1 MPKIVGFI
9 GTDALPV
16 EPQFAWAPTIMA
28 GLTSYAMLL
37 LASVMPGRNLV
48 PNAAA
53 RLAEFKPEVLAR
65 IEGAVRA
72 ARAGERPNPVPV
84 EAIIELEHLQPA
96 RYSFDTDRHKRRRY
110 KAKTSLHGAMRSTS
124 KAASES
130 GHPHMLIDTRG
141 AMNAD
146 GTLQQGEPV
155 LLREYRADGFP
166 TFAIERD
173 AGVTS
178 YKVDDPKR
186 GKYQVDIPYPA
197 QGFVHPKHT
206 PEFIPT
212 KEQRAARKKLRAEQR
227 EQRDLELASS
237 KQLRAERRAKREE
250 EREKL
255 AAKRAERAEAAKAGY
270 EAAKKARE
278 AAALERKE
286 TAAEK
291 KLTSAIKAAS
301 KGIAG
306 PLREEAAP
314 AAVPPKKRVKAKQV
328 WTEAVEEDGHQ
339 DAQERAAKT
348 SKRAKAA
355 AAEAPAPVAKE
366 PVRLPRAAKKMLQ
379 ERERQREL
387 AERELVAGLTSE
399 EIDAEDAAHEAAAAR
414 KREEKLNKKFQA
426 QAQAAPPAPA
436 EEKKADYLLDYS
448 GGRMKDQVRIITS
461 AGELF
466 TGSAKLLKI
475 LNAAGIKPGDMFSGN
490 RDVRVTRAPDV
501 KLTPSQSWTLK
512 DIKEGRTIMKNPPRW
527 GRRAAG
533 LLVVA
538 RDTGR
543 MLLMFRSA
551 DVMEPHTWGLPGGKC
566 DGDDSDARACA
577 VREFQEETGY
587 GRSLQVMA
595 EPVHVYREPGFEF
608 SNYVGFVDSEF
619 EPELDWE
626 NEDSGWFA
634 PSKLPQPTHFG
645 VRELF
650 RVAGKQIRALVSR
663 A

>member
-9 GTDALPV
+9 GTDVLPQ
-16 EPQFAWAPTIMA
+16 EPRFAWAPTIMA
-28 GLTSYAMLL
+28 GLTSYAMLWL
-37 LASVMPGRNLV
+37 GSLMPGRSMV

-53 RLAEFKPEVLAR
+53 RLAEFKPEVVAR
-65 IEGAVRA
+65 IESAVRA

-84 EAIIELEHLQPA
+84 EAIIELAHLQPA

-141 AMNAD
+141 DMNSD

-173 AGVTS
+173 A
-178 YKVDDPKR
+178 
-186 GKYQVDIPYPA
+186 A
-197 QGFVHPKHT
+197 QGGFSHPKHT

-212 KEQRAARKKLRAEQR
+212 KEQRAARKAQRAAQR
-227 EQRDLELASS
+227 EQRDLELASG
-237 KQLRAERRAKREE
+237 KQRRAERRAEREE
-250 EREKL
+250 AREKL
-255 AAKRAERAEAAKAGY
+255 AAKRAERAAEAKAGY

-278 AAALERKE
+278 AAAEERRE

-291 KLTSAIKAAS
+291 KLTSAIKAPS

-306 PLREEAAP
+306 PLRTEEP
-314 AAVPPKKRVKAKQV
+314 VAVPPKKRGKVPV
-328 WTEAVEEDGHQ
+328 V
-339 DAQERAAKT
+339 
-348 SKRAKAA
+348 
-355 AAEAPAPVAKE
+355 EAPAPVAE
-366 PVRLPRAAKKMLQ
+366 ETAAPPVRLPRAAKKMLQ

-387 AERELVAGLTSE
+387 AARELVAGLTSE

-426 QAQAAPPAPA
+426 QAPAAPVAPPA
-436 EEKKADYLLDYS
+436 EKKADYLLDYS
-448 GGRMKDQVRIITS
+448 GGRMKDQARIVTS
-461 AGELF
+461 AGELQ
-466 TGSAKLLKI
+466 TVDAKTLKV

-490 RDVRVTRAPDV
+490 RNIRVTRAPDA
-501 KLTPSQSWTLK
+501 KQTFSQSETLK
-512 DIKEGRTIMKNPPRW
+512 DIKAGRKIMKNAARW
-527 GRRAAG
+527 GNRAAG

-543 MLLMFRSA
+543 MLLVFRGA

-566 DGDDSDARACA
+566 EGSDGDPRACA

-587 GRSLQVMA
+587 ARSLRVMA
-595 EPVHVYREPGFEF
+595 SPVHVYREPGFEF
-608 SNYVGFVDSEF
+608 YNYVGFVDTEF

-634 PSKLPQPTHFG
+634 PSKMPQPTHFG

-650 RVAGKQIRALVSR
+650 RVAGGKIRALVSK

>member
-1 MPKIVGFI
+1 VASTTVSLIYSARKRPAPYAEMPKIVGFI
-9 GTDALPV
+9 GGDLTPA
-16 EPQFAWAPTIMA
+16 EPQFAWVPTIMA

-37 LASVMPGRNLV
+37 LASVMPDRSLV

-53 RLAEFKPEVLAR
+53 RLAEYDPKVLAK
-65 IEGAVRA
+65 IESAVKA
-72 ARAGERPNPVPV
+72 ARAGERPNLVPV

-173 AGVTS
+173 APFDLS
-178 YKVDDPKR
+178 
-186 GKYQVDIPYPA
+186 
-197 QGFVHPKHT
+197 KHT

-212 KEQRAARKKLRAEQR
+212 KEQRVARKKLHAEQR

-237 KQLRAERRAKREE
+237 KRLRAERRAKREE

-255 AAKRAERAEAAKAGY
+255 AAKRAGRAEAAKAGY

-314 AAVPPKKRVKAKQV
+314 TAVPPKKRGKTPVAE
-328 WTEAVEEDGHQ
+328 TPAVP
-339 DAQERAAKT
+339 AKT

-355 AAEAPAPVAKE
+355 AAEAQAPVDEE
-366 PVRLPRAAKKMLQ
+366 PVRLPRAVKKMLQ

-399 EIDAEDAAHEAAAAR
+399 EIDAEDAAHEAVLAR

-426 QAQAAPPAPA
+426 QAPAASPA
-436 EEKKADYLLDYS
+436 EKKADYLLDYS
-448 GGRMKDQVRIITS
+448 GGRMKDQARIVTS
-461 AGELF
+461 AGELQ
-466 TGSAKLLKI
+466 TVDAKTLKV
-475 LNAAGIKPGDMFSGN
+475 LNAAGIKPGEIFSGN
-490 RDVRVTRAPDV
+490 RNVRVTRAPDV
-501 KLTPSQSWTLK
+501 KLTPSQSRTLK
-512 DIKEGRTIMKNPPRW
+512 DIEEGRKIMKNPPRW
-527 GRRAAG
+527 GRR
-533 LLVVA
+533 
-538 RDTGR
+538 
-543 MLLMFRSA
+543 
-551 DVMEPHTWGLPGGKC
+551 
-566 DGDDSDARACA
+566 
-577 VREFQEETGY
+577 
-587 GRSLQVMA
+587 
-595 EPVHVYREPGFEF
+595 
-608 SNYVGFVDSEF
+608 
-619 EPELDWE
+619 
-626 NEDSGWFA
+626 
-634 PSKLPQPTHFG
+634 
-645 VRELF
+645 
-650 RVAGKQIRALVSR
+650 QIRAMMSKV
-663 A
+663 